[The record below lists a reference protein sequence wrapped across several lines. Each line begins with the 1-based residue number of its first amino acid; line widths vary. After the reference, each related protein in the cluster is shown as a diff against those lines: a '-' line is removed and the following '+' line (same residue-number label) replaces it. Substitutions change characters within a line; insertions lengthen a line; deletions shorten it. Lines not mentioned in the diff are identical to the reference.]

1 MKQQSVSNAASVY
14 RRILLKFSGE
24 ALMGPGQFGIDPQ
37 TLDKYATDIAGLC
50 QLQVQV
56 GIVIG
61 GGNLFRGAELSEAGL
76 GRVTGDYMGMLATMM
91 NALALR
97 DALDR
102 AGLDSRMM
110 SALPMPGVI
119 DVFERRKAIH
129 HLRQGRPVIFAG
141 GIGSPCFT
149 TDSAAS
155 LRGIEIEAELLVKAT
170 KVDGIYDSD
179 PSKNAQAVKY
189 EQLSYAKVLNDRLN
203 VMDATAICLCRDY
216 QLPIRVVNINEP
228 GTLKRLVLGEHVG
241 TLVNGL

>member
-1 MKQQSVSNAASVY
+1 MTQQSSASVPAF

-24 ALMGPGQFGIDPQ
+24 ALMGTGQFGIDPQ
-37 TLDKYATDIAGLC
+37 TLDKYAADIAELC

-61 GGNLFRGAELSEAGL
+61 GGNLFRGADLSAAGL
-76 GRVTGDYMGMLATMM
+76 GRMTGDYMGMLATMM
-91 NALALR
+91 NGLALR

-102 AGLDSRMM
+102 ANLDSRMM
-110 SALPMPGVI
+110 SALPMTGVI
-119 DVFERRKAIH
+119 DVFERRKAVH
-129 HLRQGRPVIFAG
+129 HLRQGRPVIFVG
-141 GIGSPCFT
+141 GIGNPCFT

-179 PSKNAQAVKY
+179 PRKNPKAVKF
-189 EQLSYAKVLNDRLN
+189 EELSYAQVLNDRLN

-216 QLPIRVVNINEP
+216 QLPIRVVNINEA
-228 GTLKRLVLGEHVG
+228 GTLKRVVLGEHVG
-241 TLVNGL
+241 TLVHGN

>member
-1 MKQQSVSNAASVY
+1 MTQQSSSIIVPVY

-24 ALMGPGQFGIDPQ
+24 ALMGSGQFGIDPQ
-37 TLDKYATDIAGLC
+37 TLDRYAADIAELC
-50 QLQVQV
+50 QLHVQV

-61 GGNLFRGAELSEAGL
+61 GGNLFRGAELSAAGL

-119 DVFERRKAIH
+119 EVFERRKAIH
-129 HLRQGRPVIFAG
+129 HLRHGRPVVFAG

-179 PSKNAQAVKY
+179 PSKNPKAIKY
-189 EQLSYAKVLNDRLN
+189 EQLSYAKVLSDRLN

-228 GTLKRLVLGEHVG
+228 GTLKRLVMGEHVG
-241 TLVNGL
+241 TLVNGS